1 MGLYNP
7 GEIELNDPPAFEME
21 QKVRL
26 RKMIRNDGTFPG
38 KEIGETLA
46 KKGDVGY
53 VVGIG
58 TYLQSYY
65 IYAVHFLDNGYIVG
79 CRRKELL
86 SADETDF
93 DDFDDEENEVIVEKS
108 EVGIM

>member
-7 GEIELNDPPAFEME
+7 GEIELNDPPVFQME
-21 QKVRL
+21 EKVRL

-38 KEIGETLA
+38 KELGQTLA

-53 VVGIG
+53 IVGIG

-65 IYAVHFLDNGYIVG
+65 IYAVHFIDSGFVVG
-79 CRRKELL
+79 CRYKELE
-86 SADETDF
+86 SAEDPKTLERRKA
-93 DDFDDEENEVIVEKS
+93 EMS
-108 EVGIM
+108 SY